1 MYLTVRVDLDYVP
14 WDMPDAK
21 EFGHGEPAMTIL
33 LLEMARAK
41 GLKLH
46 FFASNRVLRA
56 FPTAAESVLN
66 EGHHLDWLCKHPE
79 DFALRYT
86 EAKKCFSVLGLHP
99 IGVALRGHYP
109 VLDSAISYPS
119 ELKFLS
125 CAGENPEIGLKHYS
139 VETRPERDA
148 LRAGQTVR
156 AWSETVRAS
165 LREHAS
171 GAGATVVVRP
181 QVLSQVDP
189 RLQHVGDLVD
199 FGLSLGMKLRT
210 LRERYRSDVEEAE
223 QGSK

>member
-21 EFGHGEPAMTIL
+21 EFGHGEPAMTIR
-33 LLEMARAK
+33 LLEMARSK

-56 FPTAAESVLN
+56 FPTASESVLN

-79 DFALRYT
+79 DFDARYA
-86 EAKKCFSVLGLHP
+86 EAKKCFSTLGLSP

-109 VLDSAISYPS
+109 SLENPIVYP
-119 ELKFLS
+119 EDLKFLS
-125 CAGENPEIGLKHYS
+125 CAGEDPDVGLRHYP

-156 AWSETVRAS
+156 AWSEAVRGS
-165 LREHAS
+165 LREHAKTD
-171 GAGATVVVRP
+171 GATIVVRP
-181 QVLSQVDP
+181 QVLNQVDP
-189 RLQHVGDLVD
+189 KLQHIGELVD
-199 FGLSLGMKLRT
+199 FGLTLGMKLRT
-210 LRERYRSDVEEAE
+210 LRERYRIESEDTA
-223 QGSK
+223 QNS

>member
-46 FFASNRVLRA
+46 FFASERVLRA
-56 FPTAAESVLN
+56 FPTISESVLN

-79 DFALRYT
+79 DFENRYEET
-86 EAKKCFSVLGLHP
+86 KRSFSQLGLTP
-99 IGVALRGHYP
+99 MGFALRGSFP
-109 VLDSAISYPS
+109 NLENPIQLGP
-119 ELKFLS
+119 ELKFIS
-125 CAGENPEIGLKHYS
+125 CAGEDPETGLKHYP

-156 AWSETVRAS
+156 AWSEAVRGS
-165 LREHAS
+165 LREHANS
-171 GAGATVVVRP
+171 EGSTFVVRP
-181 QVLSQVDP
+181 QVLSKVDP
-189 RLQHVGDLVD
+189 KLQHVGDLID
-199 FGLSLGMKLRT
+199 FGLSLGLKLRT
-210 LRERYRSDVEEAE
+210 LRERYRLETEPATE
-223 QGSK
+223 